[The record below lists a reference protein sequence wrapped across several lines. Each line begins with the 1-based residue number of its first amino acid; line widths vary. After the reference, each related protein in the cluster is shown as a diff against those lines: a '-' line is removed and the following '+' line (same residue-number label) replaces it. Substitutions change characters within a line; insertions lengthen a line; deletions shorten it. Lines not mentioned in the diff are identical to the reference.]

1 MRLSTRSSNFYKNLQ
16 IYPGIGSEPKKSRD
30 PVDLTPIINDF
41 RRRQIFNK
49 SPNEN
54 DGLTGQL
61 KFPKLLSESIVTH
74 TNLAAEKFIGENL
87 FDKIGW
93 VIEKRLPK
101 RPKKL
106 IFDRGGWIRYEN
118 QKSQDIEFPPE
129 NCLVYDTENIV
140 SVGHVPVMVVAVS
153 EKAWYTWER
162 IKNKN
167 KIEAF

>member
-1 MRLSTRSSNFYKNLQ
+1 MPIHAGKSFLNATDHQTYKNFEM
-16 IYPGIGSEPKKSRD
+16 YPSKGSEQKKSCD
-30 PVDLTPIINDF
+30 AVNLTSIISDF
-41 RRRQIFNK
+41 RRRQIFNE

-61 KFPKLLSESIVTH
+61 KLPKLLSESIVTH

-101 RPKKL
+101 RPKEL
-106 IFDRGGWIRYEN
+106 IFDRGGWITYEN
-118 QKSQDIEFPPE
+118 GKGQDLEFPPE

-162 IKNKN
+162 I
-167 KIEAF
+167 